1 MYKVTF
7 DDEAYCDILYGR
19 TGEWKSY
26 ISPDFDEEVVI
37 YSADRQYSPI
47 TEASWWK
54 NIMAVIETTRYYDL
68 DDPNYDTYYEG
79 RIPLTDEQKEKIGKL
94 MSQYNDDEDIELLI
108 GISKIIQ
115 PNIELETGTI
125 RGSSQSDWA
134 DVVAIKDKINFQTFA
149 DIFFGNVSEV
159 HIECDDID
167 YWDFITDTELWDMER
182 NGDFKQNVRDRWDIP
197 ADQELKVYKRN
208 GTTHTPNYDEI

>member
-19 TGEWKSY
+19 TGEWKTY

-37 YSADRQYSPI
+37 YRADRQYSPI

-79 RIPLTDEQKEKIGKL
+79 RIPLTAEQKEKIGKL
-94 MSQYNDDEDIELLI
+94 MKQYDDDENIELLI

-125 RGSSQSDWA
+125 QGNCQSDWA
-134 DVVAIKDKINFQTFA
+134 EFVAIKDKINFQTFA